1 MQRTLRQS
9 RHTGSLNLSAREL
22 KDVPD
27 AVYFP
32 RRHKEVD
39 EKPSD
44 WKDLVKLD
52 LSYND
57 IVTLSPDIEQ
67 LKALT
72 WLKLKQNQILDL
84 PSQLGALRKLV
95 FLDVSNNQL
104 LRAPQC
110 LSQLQE
116 LRELSLS
123 GNSIKS
129 LPDDI
134 GLLVKLESLTV
145 DQNQLCEIPASV
157 GAMALLRTFTAQEN
171 SLEALPESFQSLELL
186 ETIDVSKNKLS
197 TMPSLEAMSRLK
209 SVDLRH
215 NQLTDLPPLPSTAP
229 STLEQVFAGHNRLSA
244 IASDQIA
251 RVGASLTLLDLR
263 FNQLELLP
271 SSVSTLVRL
280 KTLDVSNNNLIDL
293 PSGLGSLESLNHLAV
308 EGNPL
313 RYAVLPTPVFI
324 STLGSSRSI
333 RQSVLAGGT
342 AALKQYLLSK
352 NPQETEES
360 NPTEAKTTSSSET
373 LPDHLVRDACASGVL
388 DISNQRSLDFSS
400 WTIPRFNTTLVHLNV
415 SKNGLTALP
424 SGLGAFTS
432 LQTLKAEDNHLTE
445 LPADLAS
452 LPRFQALRLQRNH
465 LTNSGIASVINS
477 AALVRLTLQELDLRH
492 NELTEVPQGLNSF
505 ASLDT
510 LLLSNNKLSSLGSH
524 VEWRHMTKLTTVHL
538 SHNQLES
545 LGSIYLA
552 PCLTAL
558 NAENN
563 NLQEIPLE
571 FGHCPHLCLLNIA
584 GNPQRG
590 IRYSF
595 VQKGSRAV
603 LQYLREQV
611 TPPLAAVK
619 RPILGDHTDSNR
631 SVRRKPAMETQEAH
645 ELPPTAESD
654 DAQLTLAQLNEKI
667 KAAEVQLDGY
677 SLSTAKQALLKDL
690 ARWRAARARLDG

>member
-157 GAMALLRTFTAQEN
+157 GSLALLRTFTAQEN

-215 NQLTDLPPLPSTAP
+215 NQLTDLPSLPSTTP
-229 STLEQVFAGHNRLSA
+229 STLAQVFAGHNRLSA

-293 PSGLGSLESLNHLAV
+293 PSGVGSLESLNHLAV
-308 EGNPL
+308 DGNPL
-313 RYAVLPTPVFI
+313 Q
-324 STLGSSRSI
+324 SI

-342 AALKQYLLSK
+342 AALKQYLISK
-352 NPQETEES
+352 NPQVTDEP
-360 NPTEAKTTSSSET
+360 NPTEAKTSSSSDT

-388 DISNQRSLDFSS
+388 DISNRRSLDFSS

-452 LPRFQALRLQRNH
+452 LPRLQALRLQRNH
-465 LTNSGIASVINS
+465 LTNSGIAS
-477 AALVRLTLQELDLRH
+477 ELDLRH
-492 NELTEVPQGLNSF
+492 NELTEVPQGLDSF

-510 LLLSNNKLSSLGSH
+510 LLLSYNKLNSLGNH

-571 FGHCPHLCLLNIA
+571 FGHSPHLCLLNIA

-611 TPPLAAVK
+611 SPPLAAVK

-645 ELPPTAESD
+645 EQPPPAESD
-654 DAQLTLAQLNEKI
+654 DALLTLAQLNEKI
-667 KAAEVQLDGY
+667 KAAEGQLDGY
-677 SLSTAKQALLKDL
+677 SLSTAKQALLKKDL